1 MRGLSEDLHGH
12 LPYFQ
17 CEQTEFKRRK
27 SPLKCQMRCV
37 AMFPDKQ
44 GFLVI
49 SKTKANLA
57 QPFHVFVRSQKTEYI
72 FPHLSK

>member
-17 CEQTEFKRRK
+17 CEQIEFKRRK

-37 AMFPDKQ
+37 ATFPEKQ

-49 SKTKANLA
+49 SKTEANLT
-57 QPFHVFVRSQKTEYI
+57 QSFHF
-72 FPHLSK
+72 F

>member
-12 LPYFQ
+12 LPYFL
-17 CEQTEFKRRK
+17 TKFKRRK

-37 AMFPDKQ
+37 ATFPDKQ

-49 SKTKANLA
+49 SKTEANLT
-57 QPFHVFVRSQKTEYI
+57 QSFHVFLRSQKTEHI